1 MKEAEELE
9 VVASTLPPVKYNV
22 TQAALDE
29 LKAKYEV
36 VPAEDYNALRKG
48 IAECRDLRVD
58 IEKHRKHLKK
68 DALEYGRMVDSAAKD
83 LTAKIEA
90 IESPMKA
97 AKDVIDAEK
106 ARIKAEKEEAERQRV
121 AAINAKIS
129 SISNRH
135 LELHN
140 ATPDEISNAITEM
153 MGKTIS
159 DAEYA
164 EYAGEAQM
172 AVDTAI
178 AKLGD
183 LLAARKAQIAEA
195 ARIEAERK
203 ALEEQRRI
211 EAEKQAEE
219 AKRLAEERA
228 KLDAERAAEQQK
240 LAAER
245 AELEAARKEVEEA
258 KRAQEEAA
266 AAERRRIEL
275 EAVAERRKR
284 EQEEAVADAKR
295 RAQAA
300 KPELEKL
307 KEWVTRLRELA
318 AELDA
323 MEINE
328 LTDIKAGI
336 QDQLAR
342 LINIITPNQINK

>member
-1 MKEAEELE
+1 METQEAE
-9 VVASTLPPVKYNV
+9 VVTSTLPPVKYNI
-22 TQAALDE
+22 TDAALAE
-29 LKAKYEV
+29 LKAKYQI
-36 VPAEDYNALRKG
+36 VPTEDYNALRTG
-48 IAECRDLRVD
+48 IAECRNLRVS
-58 IEKHRKHLKK
+58 IEAHRKHLKK
-68 DALEYGRMVDSAAKD
+68 DALEYGRMVDAAAKEI
-83 LTAKIEA
+83 TATIEA
-90 IESPMKA
+90 VEAPMRE
-97 AKDVIDAEK
+97 AKEAIDAEK

-140 ATPDEISNAITEM
+140 ATPDEISNVITEM

-164 EYAGEAQM
+164 ECAGEAQM

-228 KLDAERAAEQQK
+228 KLDAERADEQQK

-295 RAQAA
+295 RAKAA

-342 LINIITPNQINK
+342 LINIITIKL